1 MRFLHTGD
9 WHVGKSLKGRSR
21 QDEHE
26 AVLAQIVEIARR
38 ERVDALL
45 IGGDTFESVAP
56 TPEAERLVYSTLAEC
71 VGAGI
76 PIVLIGG
83 NHDHPR
89 RLAALTRLL
98 DRLSIFI
105 RPEPCRPP
113 DGGVIE
119 LPSRD
124 RSEVARIAVLP
135 FVQEPRII
143 DACRLFDP
151 AEEWYQAYADRVAR
165 MLAVL
170 AQEFRASTV
179 NVMMAHLLVDGAR
192 VGGGE
197 RALHLGQIYA
207 VTPQQL
213 PDTAQYIGLN
223 HLHRPQR
230 VATASWTEYSGSP
243 LQLDFGEV
251 DQAKRVVLVEAHPG
265 RPVDVHSVPLTA
277 GRRLLDVAG
286 TLEELTAKTD
296 GLRGAFLRVELRAP
310 RPEPGL
316 VARVKENLPDAL
328 EVRCVYT
335 EAAPMSTTSQDI
347 SSQEGAGQAD
357 ETPAQSNSLDPT
369 TRLRA
374 YYRQSRGAELPEA
387 IATLF
392 TQLYEEA
399 LRETA

>member
-1 MRFLHTGD
+1 M
-9 WHVGKSLKGRSR
+9 
-21 QDEHE
+21 
-26 AVLAQIVEIARR
+26 
-38 ERVDALL
+38 
-45 IGGDTFESVAP
+45 
-56 TPEAERLVYSTLAEC
+56 
-71 VGAGI
+71 GAGI
-76 PIVLIGG
+76 AVVLIGG

-98 DRLSIFI
+98 DRLSIFV
-105 RPEPCRPP
+105 RPEPCRPA

-135 FVQEPRII
+135 FVQEPKIV

-151 AEEWYQAYADRVAR
+151 EEQWYQAYAERVAR

-170 AQEFRASTV
+170 AQGFRAATV
-179 NVMMAHLLVDGAR
+179 NVLMAHLLVDGAR

-197 RALHLGQIYA
+197 RQLHLGQIYA

-213 PDTAQYIGLN
+213 PGTAQYIALN

-265 RPVDVHSVPLTA
+265 RPVEVRSVPLTA
-277 GRRLLDVAG
+277 GRRLLDVGG
-286 TLEELTAKTD
+286 TLEELTARAD
-296 GLRGAFLRVELRAP
+296 SLRGAFLRVELRAP

-316 VARVKENLPDAL
+316 VARVKEILPDAL

-335 EAAPMSTTSQDI
+335 EAPPAAETD
-347 SSQEGAGQAD
+347 GAVQAD
-357 ETPAQSNSLDPT
+357 DGDARSGSLDPA

-374 YYRQSRGAELPEA
+374 YYRQTRGAELPES
-387 IATLF
+387 IAALF

>member
-9 WHVGKSLKGRSR
+9 WHVGKLLKGRSR

-26 AVLAQIVEIARR
+26 MVLAEIVDVARR

-56 TPEAERLVYSTLAEC
+56 TPEAERLVYSALAEC

-76 PIVLIGG
+76 AVVLIGG

-89 RLAALTRLL
+89 RLAALTQLL

-105 RPEPCRPP
+105 RPEPCRPA

-135 FVQEPRII
+135 FVQEPKIV

-151 AEEWYQAYADRVAR
+151 EEQWYQAYAERVAR

-170 AQEFRASTV
+170 AQGFGAATV
-179 NVMMAHLLVDGAR
+179 NVLMAHLLVDGAR

-197 RALHLGQIYA
+197 RQLHLGQIYA

-213 PDTAQYIGLN
+213 PSTAQYIALN

-230 VATASWTEYSGSP
+230 VATAAWTEYSGSP

-251 DQAKRVVLVEAHPG
+251 DQAKRVVLIEAHPG
-265 RPVDVHSVPLTA
+265 RPVEVRSVPLTV
-277 GRRLLDVAG
+277 GRRLLDVSG
-286 TLEELTAKTD
+286 TLDELLARAD
-296 GLRGAFLRVELRAP
+296 GLLGAFLRVELRAP

-316 VARVKENLPDAL
+316 VARVKEILPDAL

-335 EAAPMSTTSQDI
+335 EAPPPFGAD
-347 SSQEGAGQAD
+347 GAGQAD
-357 ETPAQSNSLDPT
+357 DAAAQGSSLDPA

-374 YYRQSRGAELPEA
+374 YYRQTRGQELPES
-387 IATLF
+387 IAALF

-399 LRETA
+399 LRENA

>member
-9 WHVGKSLKGRSR
+9 WHVGKMLKGHSR

-26 AVLAQIVEIARR
+26 AVLAEIVDIARR

-45 IGGDTFESVAP
+45 IGGDTFDSPAP
-56 TPEAERLVYSTLAEC
+56 APDAERLVYATLAEC

-76 PIVLIGG
+76 PVVLIGG

-89 RLAALTRLL
+89 RLGALTRLL
-98 DRLSIFI
+98 DRLSIFV
-105 RPEPCRPP
+105 RPEPCRPA

-124 RSEVARIAVLP
+124 RKETARIGVLP

-151 AEEWYQAYADRVAR
+151 EEQWYQAYAERVAR
-165 MLAVL
+165 MLALL
-170 AQEFRASTV
+170 AQSFQPTTV
-179 NVMMAHLLVDGAR
+179 NVLMAHLLVDGAR

-197 RALHLGQIYA
+197 RQLHLGQIYA

-213 PDTAQYIGLN
+213 PDTAQYIALN

-230 VATASWTEYSGSP
+230 VATASWTEYSGSA

-251 DQAKRVVLVEAHPG
+251 EQKKRVVLVEAHPARPVEVRSLPLSAG
-265 RPVDVHSVPLTA
+265 RP
-277 GRRLLDVAG
+277 LLDVGG
-286 TLEELTAKTD
+286 TLQELAAKAG
-296 GLRGAFLRVELRAP
+296 GLRNAFLRVELRAP

-316 VARVKENLPDAL
+316 VARVKEILPNTL

-335 EAAPMSTTSQDI
+335 EATPPEDVPGDAP
-347 SSQEGAGQAD
+347 AD
-357 ETPAQSNSLDPT
+357 VRDPAA
-369 TRLRA
+369 RLRA
-374 YYRQSRGAELPEA
+374 YYRREHGAELPDA
-387 IATLF
+387 IAALF
-392 TQLYEEA
+392 TELYEEA

>member
-9 WHVGKSLKGRSR
+9 WHVGKLLKGRSR

-26 AVLAQIVEIARR
+26 MVLAEIVDVARR

-56 TPEAERLVYSTLAEC
+56 TPEAERLVYSALAEC

-76 PIVLIGG
+76 AVVLIGG

-89 RLAALTRLL
+89 RLAALTQLL

-105 RPEPCRPP
+105 RPEPCRPA

-135 FVQEPRII
+135 FVQEPKIV

-151 AEEWYQAYADRVAR
+151 EEQWYQAYAERVAR

-170 AQEFRASTV
+170 AQGFGAATV
-179 NVMMAHLLVDGAR
+179 NVLMAHLLVDGAR

-197 RALHLGQIYA
+197 RQLHLGQIYA

-213 PDTAQYIGLN
+213 PSTAQYIALN

-230 VATASWTEYSGSP
+230 VATAAWTEYSGSP

-251 DQAKRVVLVEAHPG
+251 DQAKRVVLIEAHPG
-265 RPVDVHSVPLTA
+265 RPVEVRSVPLTRGPA
-277 GRRLLDVAG
+277 SPGRQRH
-286 TLEELTAKTD
+286 
-296 GLRGAFLRVELRAP
+296 
-310 RPEPGL
+310 
-316 VARVKENLPDAL
+316 AR
-328 EVRCVYT
+328 
-335 EAAPMSTTSQDI
+335 
-347 SSQEGAGQAD
+347 
-357 ETPAQSNSLDPT
+357 
-369 TRLRA
+369 
-374 YYRQSRGAELPEA
+374 
-387 IATLF
+387 
-392 TQLYEEA
+392 
-399 LRETA
+399 